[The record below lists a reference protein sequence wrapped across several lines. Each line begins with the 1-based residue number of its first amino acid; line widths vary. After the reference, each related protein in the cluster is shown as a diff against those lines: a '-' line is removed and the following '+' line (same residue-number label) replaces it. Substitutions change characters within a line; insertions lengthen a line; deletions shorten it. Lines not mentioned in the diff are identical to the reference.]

1 MRRFLAPLGA
11 LLFGLSCNVV
21 NLQGEFSGE
30 CSDGVDNDD
39 DGQLDCE
46 EVSCSLDPFC
56 LCGNGV
62 VDANEACDDGNAI
75 SGDGCSG
82 DCQKIEVCGD
92 GVLDVGE
99 DCDDGNADNTDD
111 CVIVAGNAAASC
123 KVAFCGDG
131 FTQAGLEECDDANAV
146 AEPDPTDTCV
156 IDQARG
162 ILCKNAICGD
172 GIQNTSGGFQEQCDS
187 GPPNGAGGAC
197 QVGCTIN

>member
-1 MRRFLAPLGA
+1 MRRLFAPLGA

-56 LCGNGV
+56 LCGDGV
-62 VDANEACDDGNAI
+62 LDPNEACDDGNAQ
-75 SGDGCSG
+75 SGDGCRG
-82 DCQKIEVCGD
+82 DCLKIEACGD
-92 GVLDVGE
+92 GALDQGE
-99 DCDDGNADNTDD
+99 DCDDGNADNTDA

-123 KVAFCGDG
+123 KVASCGDG
-131 FTQAGLEECDDANAV
+131 FTQAGVEQCDDANA
-146 AEPDPTDTCV
+146 
-156 IDQARG
+156 QARG

-172 GIQNTSGGFQEQCDS
+172 GIQNTSGGFQEQCDA